1 MKTEKSNL
9 KRFILIISILIIV
22 AGIVVISTIGLNMGL
37 DYSED
42 KNIKIY
48 FGTQYNNEQVNQML
62 NDVFGSESRKVQDI
76 EYFNDAISITVKQI
90 SDEQINTIK
99 DNVSKE
105 YNIDDIDEHV
115 LINDMPS
122 IRVMDI
128 IKPYIIPM
136 IITTIAIL
144 AYFGI
149 RFRKLGVINCVILPL
164 IALIIF
170 ELLYISFIA
179 IIRIPFSK
187 LVIPIALLMY
197 IAVIVFIVWYLNNI
211 EETKEKIQK

>member
-1 MKTEKSNL
+1 MKTEKSNI

-37 DYSED
+37 DYSEA

-48 FGTQYNNEQVNQML
+48 FGTEYNNEQINQML

-76 EYFNDAISITVKQI
+76 EYFNDAISITIKQI

-99 DNVSKE
+99 ENVSKE

-115 LINDMPS
+115 LVNDMPS
-122 IRVMDI
+122 IRIRDI
-128 IKPYIIPM
+128 IKPYIMPIV
-136 IITTIAIL
+136 ITTIAIF

-164 IALIIF
+164 SVLIVF
-170 ELLYISFIA
+170 ELLYISLLA
-179 IIRIPFSK
+179 IFRIPFGK

-197 IAVIVFIVWYLNNI
+197 IALIVSQVWYLNKM
-211 EETKEKIQK
+211 EDTKEKIRK

>member
-136 IITTIAIL
+136 IIT
-144 AYFGI
+144 
-149 RFRKLGVINCVILPL
+149 
-164 IALIIF
+164 
-170 ELLYISFIA
+170 
-179 IIRIPFSK
+179 
-187 LVIPIALLMY
+187 
-197 IAVIVFIVWYLNNI
+197 
-211 EETKEKIQK
+211 